1 MVKPVNIKSWA
12 IRTITSSVFW
22 FFARDILFVTIISV
36 IVGGFRMMMTAITLI
51 AMIYDTIEYA
61 DWKTGLRAAGTVN
74 AFSVI
79 NTKIAT
85 AIGGAMVGFIFAS
98 VHYAPNI
105 VQLEAFMNGIRAMV
119 SYIPSIG
126 GLISL
131 TVIMFYPLERNQF
144 QKI

>member
-1 MVKPVNIKSWA
+1 
-12 IRTITSSVFW
+12 
-22 FFARDILFVTIISV
+22 
-36 IVGGFRMMMTAITLI
+36 MMTAITLI